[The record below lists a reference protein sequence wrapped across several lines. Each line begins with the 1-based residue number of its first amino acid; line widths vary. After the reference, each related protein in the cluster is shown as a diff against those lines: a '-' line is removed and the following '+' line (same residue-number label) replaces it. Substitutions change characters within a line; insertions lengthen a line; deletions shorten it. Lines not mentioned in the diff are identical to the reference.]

1 MVSGFF
7 TSPWDHWRMSSAVA
21 RPMRSSSKKLTSS
34 NSCPSFVS
42 RLWAGSVDDVV
53 DGHRVGSRAAGQVD
67 AQVRRGPLE
76 VLVVA
81 VAHLDR
87 RAVAGKHLDVQAQ
100 RLELLEEHL
109 ER

>member
-7 TSPWDHWRMSSAVA
+7 TSPCDHCRMSSAVA

-34 NSCPSFVS
+34 NSCPSG
-42 RLWAGSVDDVV
+42 RWPAQSVDEVV
-53 DGHRVGSRAAGQVD
+53 DGHRLRPGAAGQVD

-76 VLVVA
+76 VLVVG

-87 RAVAGKHLDVQAQ
+87 GTVAGEHLDVQAE
-100 RLELLEEHL
+100 RLELLQEDL
-109 ER
+109 EG